1 MTELLAFEWR
11 RMRSLRG
18 TWVLLALAVGF
29 ALLADLAVGLGRFRE
44 PLDAEDL
51 AVHVVQRDLMV
62 RWLVAAAIGAQA
74 FGHDFR
80 YGTIRPT
87 LLAFPRRGQVLAGK
101 VMATSLLSAAVAV
114 AASAA
119 SIALL
124 LGLTGWDGSVFADPR
139 LWRSIALGVVS
150 AGLVAALA
158 VGLAALARGSGLA
171 VVVIMLWAGVVEPL
185 MVVGL
190 GGGAAWVLPFLSLL
204 QLTAYSPLFKDLG
217 SAGPLAWAV
226 FPLCLTVVLTTAA
239 IVLAKPD
246 ATSS

>member
-29 ALLADLAVGLGRFRE
+29 ALLADVAIGLGRFRE

-51 AVHVVQRDLMV
+51 AFHVVQRDLLV

-80 YGTIRPT
+80 YRTIRPT

-101 VMATSLLSAAVAV
+101 VIASLLLSAATAV

-124 LGLTGWDGSVFADPR
+124 LVLTGWDGRAIADPR
-139 LWRSIALGVVS
+139 MWRSITLGIVS

-158 VGLAALARGSGLA
+158 VGLAGLARGSGLA
-171 VVVIMLWAGVVEPL
+171 VVVIALWGGVVEPL

-190 GGGAAWVLPFLSLL
+190 GGGAARVLPCLSLL
-204 QLTAYSPLFKDLG
+204 QLTAYSPVFQDLG

-226 FPLCLTVVLTTAA
+226 FPLYLAVILTTATVVL
-239 IVLAKPD
+239 AKRD
-246 ATSS
+246 ATTP

>member
-1 MTELLAFEWR
+1 MTELLTFEWR

-51 AVHVVQRDLMV
+51 AFHIVQRDLLV

-124 LGLTGWDGSVFADPR
+124 AGLPGWDVSIFADPR

-171 VVVIMLWAGVVEPL
+171 VVVIVLWAGVVEPL
-185 MVVGL
+185 LVVGL
-190 GGGAAWVLPFLSLL
+190 GGGAAHLLPFLSLL
-204 QLTAYSPLFKDLG
+204 QLTAYSPLFQDLG

-226 FPLCLTVVLTTAA
+226 FPLYLTAVLTTAT
-239 IVLAKPD
+239 IVLATRD
-246 ATSS
+246 ATTP

>member
-29 ALLADLAVGLGRFRE
+29 ALLADLGVGLGRFRE
-44 PLDAEDL
+44 PLDVEDL
-51 AVHVVQRDLMV
+51 AFHVVQRDLLV

-101 VMATSLLSAAVAV
+101 AVATSLISAATAV

-119 SIALL
+119 SVALL
-124 LGLTGWDGSVFADPR
+124 LVLTGWDGRVIADLR
-139 LWRSIALGVVS
+139 LWRSIALGIAS

-171 VVVIMLWAGVVEPL
+171 VVAIALWAGVVEPL
-185 MVVGL
+185 IVVGL
-190 GGGAAWVLPFLSLL
+190 GGGAARVLPFLSLL
-204 QLTAYSPLFKDLG
+204 QLTAYSPVFQDLG
-217 SAGPLAWAV
+217 SPGPLTWAV
-226 FPLCLTVVLTTAA
+226 FPLYLAAVLTTAT
-239 IVLAKPD
+239 IVLAKRD
-246 ATSS
+246 ATTP